1 MNEYKYSDLRAAAL
15 EDPTAENLAALGEWL
30 QEYGGRDWNGE
41 SWDIE
46 NGHRLR
52 PVYGDEPDEF
62 DGFPPVGLRD
72 HLTHAEQRPGKTPG
86 RSTL

>member
-15 EDPTAENLAALGEWL
+15 ADPTAENLAALGEWL

-46 NGHRLR
+46 NGRRLR
-52 PVYGDEPDEF
+52 RYFSLMYSADAAKIETIFSEHAASKIIDA
-62 DGFPPVGLRD
+62 LR
-72 HLTHAEQRPGKTPG
+72 
-86 RSTL
+86 